1 LLVYLQV
8 LNQEFRVFAQTL
20 TQCISTI
27 LNCE

>member
-8 LNQEFRVFAQTL
+8 LNQEFRVFAQAL